1 MPAETVVRPVKVL
14 TPESVTVPLVVLLR
28 AMPAPARIALTEP
41 LCISKVPVLV
51 SADVPVPVILPPLAM
66 VTVPTVSVRLAPRSR
81 IAVAPSTV
89 SAPVLRAL
97 FTP

>member
-1 MPAETVVRPVKVL
+1 MFAPERVNVPAVDFV
-14 TPESVTVPLVVLLR
+14 SATVP
-28 AMPAPARIALTEP
+28 ARMALAEP
-41 LCISKVPVLV
+41 LCTAKPLVLV
-51 SADVPVPVILPPLAM
+51 TADVPVPVILPPLAM

-89 SAPVLRAL
+89 TAPVLRAL